1 MVHYPNTYAPGLS
14 GQTMD
19 GRPLSRMDWSAEITP
34 GPENQ
39 IRPASDTGMGG
50 MAEMPG
56 DLSAGMGGTP
66 RSMMGGTAGTP
77 GGMMNGMPGEM
88 MNGTPGGMMGASGGM
103 MARNGRMFPMN
114 GEMSQQGGG
123 LNMQRTGL
131 PDEVIEAPTTVDEAY
146 RGSLKAMLN
155 RYIGSYVVATFL
167 LGTQGT
173 VAWEGTLFDVGN
185 DFVTIYQEPRDR
197 YIVSDLY
204 SLKYIEFYDTKRREL
219 CEALIQ
225 QNGWQNNG

>member
-1 MVHYPNTYAPGLS
+1 MVHYQNTYTPGMS

-19 GRPLSRMDWSAEITP
+19 GRPLSQLDWSAEITP

-39 IRPASDTGMGG
+39 TRPASDTGMGG

-56 DLSAGMGGTP
+56 DLSAGMGGTS
-66 RSMMGGTAGTP
+66 RGMMGGMTGTS
-77 GGMMNGMPGEM
+77 GEM
-88 MNGTPGGMMGASGGM
+88 MGGTPGGMMGASGGM
-103 MARNGRMFPMN
+103 TAPGRQMFPMN
-114 GEMSQQGGG
+114 GEMNLQNGD
-123 LNMQRTGL
+123 LNMRRTGL

-173 VAWEGTLFDVGN
+173 VSWEGTLFDVGN

-197 YIVSDLY
+197 YIVSDIY

-219 CEALIQ
+219 CEALMQ
-225 QNGWQNNG
+225 QNGWRNNT

>member
-1 MVHYPNTYAPGLS
+1 MVHYQNHTYTPGMS

-19 GRPLSRMDWSAEITP
+19 GRPLSQLDWSAEITP

-39 IRPASDTGMGG
+39 TRPASDTGMGG
-50 MAEMPG
+50 MAGGMDTAAEMP
-56 DLSAGMGGTP
+56 TE
-66 RSMMGGTAGTP
+66 MMGP
-77 GGMMNGMPGEM
+77 
-88 MNGTPGGMMGASGGM
+88 SGGM
-103 MARNGRMFPMN
+103 MAQGRQMFPMN
-114 GEMSQQGGG
+114 GEAPAQNGDLTMR
-123 LNMQRTGL
+123 RTGL

-173 VAWEGTLFDVGN
+173 ISWEGTLFDVGN

-197 YIVSDLY
+197 YIVSDIY

-219 CEALIQ
+219 CEALLR
-225 QNGWQNNG
+225 QNGWRNNT